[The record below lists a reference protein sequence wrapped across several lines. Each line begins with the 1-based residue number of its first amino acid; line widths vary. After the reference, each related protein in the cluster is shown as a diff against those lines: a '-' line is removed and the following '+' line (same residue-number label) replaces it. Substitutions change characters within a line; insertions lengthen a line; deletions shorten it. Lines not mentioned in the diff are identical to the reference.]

1 MTSGGLGLTEGL
13 GQDISQEELD
23 FSDLFLYNP
32 PEEDFPVGCEK
43 DDSAALLQ
51 NDDQPP
57 LLVVEN
63 HPAYIS
69 ITNQAASSQ
78 DPTSHSPCAE
88 HLSVAVLDTLG
99 FASRSGA
106 IPAPSPRIEIT
117 PSPSPLEP
125 SPGTKAR
132 GDYRECVS
140 PASSNSS
147 TGWPADSYSPL
158 PSPCVSPSNGG
169 GCGMVLS
176 GLDLC
181 RGLQAIH
188 TSSAQS
194 TPGASPRNSV
204 TDETF
209 LLPQQQPAAP
219 SLPHQRSRS
228 PSPHGKRSYDLAH
241 PCQGGTPVKQRSR
254 SPSPIPLPHEQQ
266 GSYYLHQSQAQ
277 AELQPQAHAPSTGLE
292 MLSSLNSSLPRG
304 MPCAV
309 VGDAHAQ
316 AQRQDCV
323 YGEEY
328 DWAVEQERMGRAGA
342 EVKSMLPPVWHPPNV
357 IHHGAFSGL
366 IVAPLPSLEWPFP
379 SQSGQ
384 YELLI
389 QQQPRSHH
397 RAHYETE
404 GSRGAVKTSNGGHP
418 EVQLRGY
425 QGMAPLGLQ
434 VFIGTADERLLKPH
448 AFYQVHR
455 ITGKTVTTPSMERMI
470 NGTKVLEI
478 PLEPKNHMRVVID
491 CVGILK
497 LRNADIEL
505 RNGETDIGRKNT
517 RVRLVFRVHIPQPG
531 GQLLSLQVAS
541 DPIECSQRSAQELPG
556 VERQDLDQCPV
567 HGGQQMVLTGH
578 NFTSDSKVIFSE
590 KTQDGQ
596 QIWEVEAT
604 VDRDKTQTNMLF
616 VEVPP
621 YRDRAIT
628 HPAKVNFYV
637 INGKKKRSQPQHFI
651 YTPVIAIKAEPL
663 DDYQLNSYSYSD
675 NQPLSGLSMKSLY
688 HHLEQDSNLQALN
701 VSPALYHL
709 TTVDP
714 RATRVLPPD
723 PLNNQPVYYHS
734 RANPMLYH
742 TANQHYSNCGT
753 ALLSGSQMVSHHA
766 SVPRAVVGRLGE
778 GPQVG
783 DSFEACLMSRQQ
795 SFVQTALPLGK
806 SPPSRYIQGQA
817 QVRAGGRAEP
827 GGLTLTQIGSGR
839 GNHEE
844 RAPER
849 VTVKQENLRYAYLE
863 DGEYQF
869 ISDEL
874 QLNNQTKQTASSS
887 IMSAELDLSP
897 PEVPEPTF
905 LESLLRYG
913 LFLGAI
919 FQLICILAV
928 LLPTSKGHEHEE
940 TESTDAKATEQM
952 KKPKGTTPQIRQKP
966 KKESKKK
973 R

>member
-1 MTSGGLGLTEGL
+1 MTSGGLELTEGL

-32 PEEDFPVGCEK
+32 PGDDFPVGCDK
-43 DDSAALLQ
+43 DDSGALLQ
-51 NDDQPP
+51 NSKQPP
-57 LLVVEN
+57 LLVVD
-63 HPAYIS
+63 HHAAYIS
-69 ITNQAASSQ
+69 ISNQPASSQ
-78 DPTSHSPCAE
+78 DPSSHSPTTE
-88 HLSVAVLDTLG
+88 QLSGAVFDALG
-99 FASRSGA
+99 LASRPGN

-117 PSPSPLEP
+117 PSGDSLSSQTLEP
-125 SPGTKAR
+125 SPRTKAL
-132 GDYRECVS
+132 GAYRECVS

-147 TGWPADSYSPL
+147 TGWPAESYSPL
-158 PSPCVSPSNGG
+158 ASPCVSPSNGAS
-169 GCGMVLS
+169 CGMGLS
-176 GLDLC
+176 SLEIGP
-181 RGLQAIH
+181 GLQGI
-188 TSSAQS
+188 TSSAHS
-194 TPGASPRNSV
+194 SPGASPRNSI

-209 LLPQQQPAAP
+209 LLPQHQRTAS

-228 PSPHGKRSYDLAH
+228 TSPHGKRGYDQAH
-241 PCQGGTPVKQRSR
+241 SCQGGTPVKQRSR
-254 SPSPIPLPHEQQ
+254 SPSPIPSPHEHQ
-266 GSYYLHQSQAQ
+266 GSYYLHHQAQ
-277 AELQPQAHAPSTGLE
+277 TEFHPHTQTSSLGLEE
-292 MLSSLNSSLPRG
+292 MLSSLSSSLPST
-304 MPCAV
+304 V
-309 VGDAHAQ
+309 VRD

-323 YGEEY
+323 YGEGY
-328 DWAVEQERMGRAGA
+328 DWAVEQERMVRAGA
-342 EVKSMLPPVWHPPNV
+342 EVKSENFYVLPAAVWPPPHPV
-357 IHHGAFSGL
+357 HHVAYGGL
-366 IVAPLPSLEWPFP
+366 SLAPLPSLECPLP

-425 QGMAPLGLQ
+425 QGTAPLGLQ
-434 VFIGTADERLLKPH
+434 VFIGTADERVLKPH

-470 NGTKVLEI
+470 IGTKVLEI

-531 GQLLSLQVAS
+531 GHFQSLQVAS
-541 DPIECSQRSAQELPG
+541 DAIECSQRSAQELPA
-556 VERQDLDQCPV
+556 VERQDLDRCSV
-567 HGGQQMVLTGH
+567 LGGQQMVLTGQ

-621 YRDRAIT
+621 YRERAIP

-663 DDYQLNSYSYSD
+663 DDYHLNSYSYSH
-675 NQPLSGLSMKSLY
+675 NQSVTGLSMKSLY

-701 VSPALYHL
+701 VSPTVYHL

-714 RATRVLPPD
+714 RAHVLIPD
-723 PLNNQPVYYHS
+723 PLDDQPVYYQS
-734 RANPMLYH
+734 RAGPLINSPVLYH

-753 ALLSGSQMVSHHA
+753 ALLGGSPMASHPASIPSQCVSA
-766 SVPRAVVGRLGE
+766 RTPVAKLGE

-783 DSFEACLMSRQQ
+783 DSFEPCLMSRHH
-795 SFVQTALPLGK
+795 FMQTALPLGK

-817 QVRAGGRAEP
+817 QGNAGGQVEP
-827 GGLTLTQIGSGR
+827 SGQPLTQMASGR

-849 VTVKQENLRYAYLE
+849 VTIKQENLPYAYLE
-863 DGEYQF
+863 DVND
-869 ISDEL
+869 I
-874 QLNNQTKQTASSS
+874 
-887 IMSAELDLSP
+887 IRRDL
-897 PEVPEPTF
+897 
-905 LESLLRYG
+905 
-913 LFLGAI
+913 
-919 FQLICILAV
+919 
-928 LLPTSKGHEHEE
+928 KGHNG
-940 TESTDAKATEQM
+940 K
-952 KKPKGTTPQIRQKP
+952 
-966 KKESKKK
+966 
-973 R
+973 

>member
-1 MTSGGLGLTEGL
+1 MTSGGLGLSEGL

-32 PEEDFPVGCEK
+32 PGEDFPVGCDK
-43 DDSAALLQ
+43 DDSGALLQ
-51 NDDQPP
+51 NDTQPP
-57 LLVVEN
+57 LLVVD
-63 HPAYIS
+63 HHTAY
-69 ITNQAASSQ
+69 NQAASSQ
-78 DPTSHSPCAE
+78 DPSSHSPTTE
-88 HLSVAVLDTLG
+88 HLSGAVYDSLG
-99 FASRSGA
+99 LTSRPGT
-106 IPAPSPRIEIT
+106 IPASSPRIEIT
-117 PSPSPLEP
+117 PSGDSLTSQTLEP
-125 SPGTKAR
+125 SPRSKAL
-132 GDYRECVS
+132 GAYRECVS

-147 TGWPADSYSPL
+147 TGWPAETYSPL
-158 PSPCVSPSNGG
+158 ASPCVSPAP
-169 GCGMVLS
+169 CMVLS

-181 RGLQAIH
+181 SSLQGIH
-188 TSSAQS
+188 TSSAHS
-194 TPGASPRNSV
+194 SPGTSPRNSV

-209 LLPQQQPAAP
+209 LLPQHQRTAS

-228 PSPHGKRSYDLAH
+228 ASPHGKRCYGQANS
-241 PCQGGTPVKQRSR
+241 CQGGTPVKQRSR
-254 SPSPIPLPHEQQ
+254 SPSPIPSPHEQQ
-266 GSYYLHQSQAQ
+266 GSYYLHQYQAQ
-277 AELQPQAHAPSTGLE
+277 TEFQPQAQTSPPGLEE
-292 MLSSLNSSLPRG
+292 MLSSLSSSLPS
-304 MPCAV
+304 AV
-309 VGDAHAQ
+309 VRDAHGQ

-323 YGEEY
+323 YGEGY
-328 DWAVEQERMGRAGA
+328 NWATEQERMGRAGA
-342 EVKSMLPPVWHPPNV
+342 EVKSETFYILPAVWPPQPV
-357 IHHGAFSGL
+357 HHAAFGALS
-366 IVAPLPSLEWPFP
+366 VAPLPSLEWLLPT
-379 SQSGQ
+379 QSGQ

-418 EVQLRGY
+418 EIQLRGY
-425 QGMAPLGLQ
+425 QGTAPLGLQ

-541 DPIECSQRSAQELPG
+541 DAIECSQRSAQEFPA
-556 VERQDLDQCPV
+556 VERQDLDQCSV
-567 HGGQQMVLTGH
+567 LGGQQMVLTGQ

-604 VDRDKTQTNMLF
+604 VDRDKTQANMLF

-621 YRDRAIT
+621 YRERTII
-628 HPAKVNFYV
+628 HPAKVNFYI

-651 YTPVIAIKAEPL
+651 YTPFKAIKAEPL

-675 NQPLSGLSMKSLY
+675 NQTLSGLSMKSLY

-701 VSPALYHL
+701 VSPTLYHL

-714 RATRVLPPD
+714 RAHVLTPD
-723 PLNNQPVYYHS
+723 PLDDQPIYYQS
-734 RANPMLYH
+734 RAGTLINSPMLYH

-753 ALLSGSQMVSHHA
+753 ALLGGSPMASHPASTPSQCVSA
-766 SVPRAVVGRLGE
+766 RTPVAKLGE

-783 DSFEACLMSRQQ
+783 DSFEACVMSRH
-795 SFVQTALPLGK
+795 VQTALPLGK

-817 QVRAGGRAEP
+817 QGKSGSRVEP
-827 GGLTLTQIGSGR
+827 GGQPLTHIGSGR

-863 DGEYQF
+863 DVND
-869 ISDEL
+869 I
-874 QLNNQTKQTASSS
+874 
-887 IMSAELDLSP
+887 IRRDL
-897 PEVPEPTF
+897 
-905 LESLLRYG
+905 
-913 LFLGAI
+913 
-919 FQLICILAV
+919 
-928 LLPTSKGHEHEE
+928 KGHNGE
-940 TESTDAKATEQM
+940 
-952 KKPKGTTPQIRQKP
+952 
-966 KKESKKK
+966 
-973 R
+973 